1 MPDTSRPLIVLGA
14 STEDIRGL
22 PRVRLNERYLNGVEL
37 GGGLP
42 LLAPATASLVPSIAE
57 YAHGIVLVGGEDVD
71 PSRYGA
77 DRHPATEAPDPRR
90 DDMELALVL
99 AARQA
104 RLPVLAICRGL
115 QVLNVA
121 LGGTLVQ
128 DIPSQ
133 RPASLAHDP
142 RAPRDQ
148 RSHAVSITGGSRLAG
163 VIGCTEMSV
172 NTLHHQCIDQPGEG
186 LRVVARS
193 SDDIAEAAESTD
205 PAWWAVGVQW
215 HPEELL
221 TTEQPWDRQ
230 LFTAFVEA
238 ARRYATRG

>member
-14 STEDIRGL
+14 STEEIRGL
-22 PRVRLNERYLNGVEL
+22 PRVRLNERYLAGVEL

-42 LLAPATASLVPSIAE
+42 LLAPATASLVPAIIAH
-57 YAHGIVLVGGEDVD
+57 AHGIVLVGGEDVD

-77 DRHPATEAPDPRR
+77 ERHPATEPPDPRR
-90 DDMELALVL
+90 DDTELALVL

-104 RLPVLAICRGL
+104 RLPILAICRGL

-133 RPASLAHDP
+133 HPASLAHDP
-142 RAPRDQ
+142 RAPRNQ
-148 RSHAVSITGGSRLAG
+148 RSHAVTVAAGSTLAG
-163 VIGCTEMSV
+163 IVGASEMTV
-172 NTLHHQCIDQPGEG
+172 NTLHHQAIETVAEG

-193 SDDIAEAAESTD
+193 SDDVVEAAESID
-205 PAWWAVGVQW
+205 PDWWAVGVQW

-221 TTEQPWDRQ
+221 TSDEPWDRQ
-230 LFTAFVEA
+230 LFTAFVNA
-238 ARRYATRG
+238 ARRYASNR